1 MSSLSLCVIGPARAQ
16 RWLERRRPRRILFP
30 GPDGGEAPVTV
41 ELFAADHL
49 EALDGRACDVVLCW
63 WPRGRDATSFHR
75 PASVQALV
83 LMAPGDAAGDLRRH
97 LDAERD
103 QLLLRPAGVGAMR
116 AAAERAAHRVL
127 ARRQTPDDGA
137 LLAFVAVQLTRSTR
151 RFAPVADPDRAGGWY
166 WPAVVEVFGDGLPG
180 DQVLERLVTQ
190 GLAQRAIAERQ
201 RLCPICASHHLSYRE
216 VCPHCGG
223 ADYAP
228 VPGVGPSGAALH
240 QCHGCAQ
247 RFKEGRVEVLCL
259 ACAAVG
265 DPADTRERLL
275 FTYELTP
282 AAELA
287 VAERRIATPGL
298 ADLVR
303 DQETGVHARS
313 YLAHEAARELTRLA
327 SHQVPVA
334 LMLVRLTQLAELRQ
348 RQPDQ
353 AEVHARALFRL
364 VTGELRPLDVTAIIA
379 GDTLAVLLPQT
390 TLDEAEALV
399 ARIAARSAALP
410 PLWEH
415 AGPPLDLIAVAGQPH
430 DRAIEDL
437 IGAAQAALDLPE

>member
-1 MSSLSLCVIGPARAQ
+1 MTSLSLCVIGPVRAR

-30 GPDGGEAPVTV
+30 SPDGDEAPVDT
-41 ELFAADHL
+41 ELFAADGI
-49 EALDGRACDVVLCW
+49 EAVAGRTFDVVLCW
-63 WPRGRDATSFHR
+63 WPRGRDTTGFHR
-75 PASVQALV
+75 PTTVGALV
-83 LMAPGDAAGDLRRH
+83 VIAPGDAAEELRRH
-97 LDAERD
+97 LDADRD
-103 QLLLRPAGVGAMR
+103 QLLLRPAGVGALR
-116 AAAERAAHRVL
+116 AATERAAHRVL
-127 ARRQTPDDGA
+127 ARRQPPDDRA
-137 LLAFVAVQLTRSTR
+137 LLAFVAVQLTRQQR
-151 RFAPVADPDRAGGWY
+151 RFLPVPDPDRAGGWY

-180 DQVLERLVTQ
+180 DQPLERLVTQ

-201 RLCPICASHHLSYRE
+201 RRCPICASHHLSYRE

-228 VPGVGPSGAALH
+228 VEGVGPNGAVLH
-240 QCHGCAQ
+240 QCRNCPQ

-259 ACAAVG
+259 ACGAVG

-275 FTYELTP
+275 YAYELTP
-282 AAELA
+282 AADLA

-303 DQETGVHARS
+303 DHETGIHARS

-334 LMLVRLTQLAELRQ
+334 LMLVRLVHLAAVRERL
-348 RQPDQ
+348 PDQ
-353 AEVHARALFRL
+353 AEAHARSLFRL
-364 VTGELRPLDVTAIIA
+364 VTSELRPLDVTAIIA

-399 ARIAARSAALP
+399 ARIVERSAAQP
-410 PLWEH
+410 PLPGIT
-415 AGPPLDLIAVAGQPH
+415 GPDLDVTAIAGQPH
-430 DRAIEDL
+430 DRTSDDL